1 MRKLVLFAVLGLFA
15 CGGSPANN
23 PDGGGGVCGDGK
35 ITNSEGCDD
44 GNTAPG
50 DGCSATCQ
58 EEPGFKC
65 MVAGAP
71 CVKLIA
77 CGDGIIQAP
86 EVCDDGNTRPGDGC
100 NGTCRPEPG
109 FQCGTPGQPCVS
121 TSVCGDG
128 RRTGSEQCDLGK
140 DAAGHDL
147 NGTGKGCSATCTQDP
162 GWSCPST
169 EARCTPICGDGK
181 IVGSEQCDLGMGNN
195 GPGKGCNANCT
206 IDPGWVCGVVN
217 GAASCHLTVCGDGK
231 KEGAE
236 ECDEGDLIP
245 FDGCSPTCMREP
257 VCNGGNCTAVC
268 GDGLVF
274 PGINGAPGEE
284 CDDGNVQ
291 DGDGCDHNCKLEPDS
306 VTGFHCTTKN
316 QPPPITLEIPIL
328 YRDMRY
334 NNTPRG
340 TPDFEL
346 LNPGK
351 VVPGL
356 VQSTLGMDGK
366 PVWKMDGTGND
377 QALNGKDL
385 FDCWYHDTCKDPNQV
400 MTNNFFAKNVWLD
413 VAQKPTTLTLTQISP
428 NVYRFDDQTFF
439 PVDGL
444 GWNAANSGLA
454 AQLSN
459 GPDGNAHN
467 FAFTSELHFAFTY
480 EAASTPTFDFTGD
493 DDVWVFINGHLAVDL
508 GGVHGAT
515 DGSVTLDA
523 AHATQFN
530 LQDKGMYTIDMFQ
543 AERHTSQSTY
553 KLTLSGFVHAL
564 TTCTPICG
572 DGKIVGNEACD
583 DGPDNGKPGF
593 CNATC
598 TARIPACGNGI
609 VETGEQCDDGVNDGT
624 YGTCT
629 HDCKL
634 AGYCGNGTVEGSDV
648 HGPEQCDNGA
658 NNVGLDV
665 YAKGAGV
672 CTVTCTLAP
681 YCGDGIV
688 EAAFGEQCEGGVGCF
703 DCRYAV
709 IQ

>member
-1 MRKLVLFAVLGLFA
+1 MRKLVLFAALGFFA
-15 CGGSPANN
+15 CGGSQSNN
-23 PDGGGGVCGDGK
+23 PDKAVCGDGK
-35 ITNSEGCDD
+35 ITDTEGCDD
-44 GNTAPG
+44 GNTASG

-58 EEPGFKC
+58 AETGFNC

-71 CVKLIA
+71 CVKILY
-77 CGDGIIQAP
+77 CGDGILTAP
-86 EVCDDGNTRPGDGC
+86 EVCDDGNTKGGDGC
-100 NGTCRPEPG
+100 NGTCHPEPG
-109 FQCGTPGQPCVS
+109 FQCTTPGQPCLS

-128 RRTGSEQCDLGK
+128 RRTGSEQCDLGQ
-140 DAAGHDL
+140 D
-147 NGTGKGCSATCTQDP
+147 NGKGKGCSATCTQDD

-169 EARCTPICGDGK
+169 AAQCTPICGDGK
-181 IVGSEQCDLGMGNN
+181 IIAGKEQCDLGQDN
-195 GPGKGCNANCT
+195 GKGKGCSAACT
-206 IDPGWVCGVVN
+206 LDPGWVCGITNNVY
-217 GAASCHLTVCGDGK
+217 GCHQTVCGDHNAEPG
-231 KEGAE
+231 E
-236 ECDEGDLIP
+236 ECDDGNLVP
-245 FDGCSPTCMREP
+245 FDGCSPTCTIEP
-257 VCNGGNCTAVC
+257 VCAGGNCTAVC

-274 PGINGAPGEE
+274 PGIGGAQGEE

-291 DGDGCDHNCKLEPDS
+291 DGDGCDHNCKLES
-306 VTGFHCTTKN
+306 EAVTGFHCTTNN
-316 QPPPITLEIPIL
+316 QPPPQTLMIPIL

-334 NNTPRG
+334 NNTPNG

-351 VVPGL
+351 VVSGL
-356 VQSTLGMDGK
+356 VQSTLGTDGK
-366 PVWKMDGTGND
+366 PVWSMDGAGND

-385 FDCWYHDTCKDPNQV
+385 FDCWYHDACKDVNHN
-400 MTNNFFAKNVWLD
+400 MTTNMFARNVFLD
-413 VAQKPTTLTLTQISP
+413 AAQKPTTLTLNQTPPGSNIYQF
-428 NVYRFDDQTFF
+428 NDQTFF
-439 PVDGL
+439 PLDGL
-444 GWNAANSGLA
+444 GWNAAGSGLP
-454 AQLSN
+454 AQVDN
-459 GPDGNAHN
+459 GPDGLPHN
-467 FAFTSELHFAFTY
+467 FSFTSELHYPFTY
-480 EAASTPTFDFTGD
+480 QAGTNPKFDFTGD

-508 GGVHGAT
+508 GGVHGAQN
-515 DGSVTLDA
+515 GSVTLDA
-523 AHATQFN
+523 AHAAQFG
-530 LQDKGMYTIDMFQ
+530 LQDRGMYTIDMFQ

-564 TTCTPICG
+564 TACNPICG
-572 DGKIVGNEACD
+572 DGKVVGNEACD

-634 AGYCGNGTVEGSDV
+634 AGYCGNGTVEGPDV

-658 NNVGLDV
+658 SNVGLDV
-665 YAKGAGV
+665 YAKGPGV

-688 EAAFGEQCEGGVGCF
+688 EAAYGEQCEGGPGCF